1 MPIGP
6 YKDWAACLTGMQ
18 NKGYSKKESEKICGK
33 MEQEAKESDS
43 KQKASNWFSKIINKA
58 ENNENN

>member
-6 YKDWAACLTGMQ
+6 YKDFSTCVTAMQ
-18 NKGYSKKESEKICGK
+18 NKGHSKESARKICGK
-33 MEQEAKESDS
+33 MEQETKESDS